1 MLRKNHG
8 ITHRFWVENAMKHKL
23 GVKTMSN
30 ELINVPQDA
39 ITALDKAAEQGL
51 LAQHEKSRFSK
62 AFMVAKSIEAL
73 KELLTPKN
81 NGTYYEP
88 AKHRVLVSRA
98 TKSIDVVRDCLIE
111 ATLKGVFPVGNNL
124 LLQGTVITKEG
135 FGRKLRDIDNFSWT
149 ETPGVPRVVPSGK
162 GALITVNL
170 EWTLSGKTRAKDLEL
185 AIKVDEY
192 TSIDAIIGK
201 SIRKA
206 RAWLFTAVT
215 GQEIGDGENDGEVI
229 NPEATSPF
237 EEEPSTA
244 VDNSEVADIV
254 EDDELPM

>member
-1 MLRKNHG
+1 
-8 ITHRFWVENAMKHKL
+8 
-23 GVKTMSN
+23 MSN

-73 KELLTPKN
+73 KELLTPKIM
-81 NGTYYEP
+81 EP
-88 AKHRVLVSRA
+88 IMNLQN
-98 TKSIDVVRDCLIE
+98 TGLGFKSDKEYGIDVVRDCLIE
-111 ATLKGVFPVGNNL
+111 ATLKGVFPVGNEFNIIA
-124 LLQGTVITKEG
+124 GNCYITKEG